1 MVDRRRRVDACADAG
16 LLPGGAGACHGVSS
30 SCTRYCETPH
40 LNPRPCPTSH
50 LWLCSTAGL
59 PQVAYPRN
67 QHDVA
72 ARANFKQLS
81 EMLESGPFRFRK
93 PLLRDVCDVFRQS
106 SGIFLIHC
114 EVVHAEDFELEDRLT
129 ESVPHYIVY
138 NAGTRVLFLYPEV
151 LVILDEDIQ
160 DVPAFLAR
168 IREPPYLVR
177 VASGDGTARQWVRQI
192 WYKPA
197 Q

>member
-1 MVDRRRRVDACADAG
+1 
-16 LLPGGAGACHGVSS
+16 
-30 SCTRYCETPH
+30 
-40 LNPRPCPTSH
+40 
-50 LWLCSTAGL
+50 
-59 PQVAYPRN
+59 
-67 QHDVA
+67 
-72 ARANFKQLS
+72 
-81 EMLESGPFRFRK
+81 MLESGPFRLRK
-93 PLLRDVCDVFRQS
+93 LLLRDVCDVFRQS

-114 EVVHAEDFELEDRLT
+114 EVVHAEDFDVEDC

-192 WYKPA
+192 WYNWRP
-197 Q
+197 

>member
-1 MVDRRRRVDACADAG
+1 
-16 LLPGGAGACHGVSS
+16 
-30 SCTRYCETPH
+30 
-40 LNPRPCPTSH
+40 
-50 LWLCSTAGL
+50 
-59 PQVAYPRN
+59 
-67 QHDVA
+67 
-72 ARANFKQLS
+72 
-81 EMLESGPFRFRK
+81 MLESGPFRLRK
-93 PLLRDVCDVFRQS
+93 LLLRDICDVFRQS

-114 EVVHAEDFELEDRLT
+114 GVVHAEDFELEDRLT

-151 LVILDEDIQ
+151 LVIKDEDIQ

-192 WYKPA
+192 WYNWKP
-197 Q
+197 

>member
-1 MVDRRRRVDACADAG
+1 
-16 LLPGGAGACHGVSS
+16 
-30 SCTRYCETPH
+30 
-40 LNPRPCPTSH
+40 
-50 LWLCSTAGL
+50 
-59 PQVAYPRN
+59 
-67 QHDVA
+67 
-72 ARANFKQLS
+72 
-81 EMLESGPFRFRK
+81 MLESGPFRLRK
-93 PLLRDVCDVFRQS
+93 LLLRDVCDVFRQS

-151 LVILDEDIQ
+151 LVIKDEDIQ

-192 WYKPA
+192 WYNWRP
-197 Q
+197 

>member
-1 MVDRRRRVDACADAG
+1 M
-16 LLPGGAGACHGVSS
+16 
-30 SCTRYCETPH
+30 
-40 LNPRPCPTSH
+40 NPRPRPTSH

-59 PQVAYPRN
+59 HQVAYPRN

-81 EMLESGPFRFRK
+81 AMLASGPFRLRK
-93 PLLRDVCDVFRQS
+93 PLLADVCDVFRQS
-106 SGIFLIHC
+106 YGIFLIHC
-114 EVVHAEDFELEDRLT
+114 EVVHAEDFEVEDGLT

>member
-1 MVDRRRRVDACADAG
+1 
-16 LLPGGAGACHGVSS
+16 
-30 SCTRYCETPH
+30 
-40 LNPRPCPTSH
+40 
-50 LWLCSTAGL
+50 
-59 PQVAYPRN
+59 
-67 QHDVA
+67 
-72 ARANFKQLS
+72 
-81 EMLESGPFRFRK
+81 MLASGPFRLRK
-93 PLLRDVCDVFRQS
+93 LLLADVCEVFRQS

-114 EVVHAEDFELEDRLT
+114 EVVHAEDFDVEDRLT

-151 LVILDEDIQ
+151 LVIKEEDIR
-160 DVPAFLAR
+160 DVSAFLAR
-168 IREPPYLVR
+168 MREPPYLVR